1 MADQK
6 SGAAAGAA
14 AVPAAVA
21 GAAAAAGGTV
31 VEGRPE
37 PSFEWMG
44 LTNQWGVRVKPGEH
58 GLRLGDLNVG
68 IYGEVPE
75 VWDDQTRRPRGALPR
90 PGIPPLPYNLRAK
103 HQMWADCA
111 ADLYEEAIQ
120 RRWIPATDVPW
131 DTLQPLP
138 EAVERALC
146 QVCTEVM
153 QYANTEIEIITYWQD
168 QMSYG
173 YYEVKQY
180 LASATFD
187 CARHIEALR
196 KRALANGGGLG
207 LESKGAVNRM
217 ILESRG
223 GWTESVVYLYL
234 LRGTFVMQLLR
245 NLLSSAH
252 NDAERVIWSHMIED
266 HARHLTYGYDHL
278 KYAVTHQEG
287 EASVLQTLLT
297 IGEAMMGAELKDG
310 VLRSAMAIILG
321 GGLEGGRTV
330 GMESYLHLVGDYLRD
345 YLALCDWLGVPR
357 ADQLNPSLSKY
368 LEY

>member
-1 MADQK
+1 MADK
-6 SGAAAGAA
+6 NSGGA

-21 GAAAAAGGTV
+21 GAAAAAGGGV

-44 LTNQWGVRVKPGEH
+44 LSNEWGVRVKPGEH

-75 VWDDQTRRPRGALPR
+75 VWEDQTRRPRGALPR
-90 PGIPPLPYNLRAK
+90 PGVPPLPYNLRAK
-103 HQMWADCA
+103 YQMWADCA

-131 DTLQPLP
+131 HTMKPLP
-138 EAVERALC
+138 EEIERALC
-146 QVCTEVM
+146 QVCTEIM
-153 QYANTEIEIITYWQD
+153 QYANTELEIITYWQD

-180 LASATFD
+180 LATATFD

-196 KRALANGGGLG
+196 KRALSNGGGLG
-207 LESKGAVNRM
+207 LESRGAVNRM

-234 LRGTFVMQLLR
+234 LRGTFTMQLLR
-245 NLLSSAH
+245 NLLVSAH
-252 NDAERVIWSHMIED
+252 DDAERHIWAHMIED

-278 KYAVTHQEG
+278 KYAVTHQQG

-297 IGEAMMGAELKDG
+297 IGEAMMGAELRDG

-321 GGLEGGRTV
+321 GGIAGGRTV
-330 GMESYLHLVGDYLRD
+330 GMQAYLHLVGEFLRD

-357 ADQLNPSLSKY
+357 AANLNPSLKKY

>member
-1 MADQK
+1 MADK
-6 SGAAAGAA
+6 EPSGAV
-14 AVPAAVA
+14 VPAAVA
-21 GAAAAAGGTV
+21 GVEAAGAEEAV
-31 VEGRPE
+31 QAVPE
-37 PSFEWMG
+37 PSYEWMG
-44 LTNQWGVRVKPGEH
+44 LSNQWGVRVKPDEH
-58 GLRLGDLNVG
+58 GLRLSALNVG

-75 VWDDQTRRPRGALPR
+75 YWDDQTRRPRGALPR

-103 HQMWADCA
+103 HQLWADCA
-111 ADLYEEAIQ
+111 ADLYEEGIQ

-131 DTLQPLP
+131 STLEPLP
-138 EAVERALC
+138 DAIERSVC
-146 QVCTEVM
+146 QVCTELM

-173 YYEVKQY
+173 YYEVKQF
-180 LASATFD
+180 LATATFD

-207 LESKGAVNRM
+207 LESKGIVNRM

-234 LRGTFVMQLLR
+234 LRGTFAMQLLR
-245 NLLSSAH
+245 HMLTSAH
-252 NDAERVIWSHMIED
+252 NDAESYIWGHMIQD

-278 KYAVTHQEG
+278 KYAVTHHDG
-287 EASVLQTLLT
+287 AAAVMRTLLS
-297 IGEAMMGAELKDG
+297 IGEAMMGSELNDA
-310 VLRSAMAIILG
+310 VLRSAMAIIQG
-321 GGLEGGRTV
+321 GGVDAGRTV
-330 GMESYLHLVGDYLRD
+330 GMQSYLHLVGGFVRD

-357 ADQLNPSLSKY
+357 ADRLHASLKQY

>member
-1 MADQK
+1 MAKRD
-6 SGAAAGAA
+6 SGAKGA
-14 AVPAAVA
+14 PADASTA
-21 GAAAAAGGTV
+21 TSDEQEITV
-31 VEGRPE
+31 PE
-37 PSFEWMG
+37 PRLDWMG
-44 LTNQWGVRVKPGEH
+44 LSNQWGVRVKPGEH

-75 VWDDQTRRPRGALPR
+75 FWDDQTRRPRGALAR
-90 PGIPPLPYNLRAK
+90 PGVPPLPYNLRAK

-131 DTLQPLP
+131 DTLEPLP
-138 EAVERALC
+138 EDVERAVC
-146 QVCTEVM
+146 QVCTELM

-187 CARHIEALR
+187 CARHTEALR

-207 LESKGAVNRM
+207 LESKGRVNRM

-234 LRGTFVMQLLR
+234 LRGTFAMQLMR
-245 NLLSSAH
+245 HLLNAAH
-252 NDAERVIWSHMIED
+252 NDAERYIFSHMIQD

-287 EASVLQTLLT
+287 EASILQTLLS
-297 IGEAMMGAELKDG
+297 IGEAVMASELRES
-310 VLRSAMAIILG
+310 VTRSAMAIILG
-321 GGLEGGRTV
+321 GGIERGRTI
-330 GMESYLHLVGDYLRD
+330 GMETYLHLVGEFVRD
-345 YLALCDWLGVPR
+345 YMAVSEWLGVPR
-357 ADQLNPSLSKY
+357 ANRLNPRLQKY

>member
-1 MADQK
+1 MAEQDT
-6 SGAAAGAA
+6 SA

-21 GAAAAAGGTV
+21 GAAAAAGGDV
-31 VEGRPE
+31 VSGVPE
-37 PSFEWMG
+37 PTFEWMG
-44 LTNQWGVRVKPGEH
+44 LSNEWGVRVKPGEH

-75 VWDDQTRRPRGALPR
+75 YWDDQTRRPRGALPR
-90 PGIPPLPYNLRAK
+90 PGVPPLPYNLRAK

-120 RRWIPATDVPW
+120 RRWIPATEVPW
-131 DTLQPLP
+131 ETLEPLP
-138 EAVERALC
+138 EEVERSIC
-146 QVCTEVM
+146 QVCTELM
-153 QYANTEIEIITYWQD
+153 QYANTELEIITYWQD

-180 LASATFD
+180 LATATFD

-207 LESKGAVNRM
+207 VESKGAVNRM

-234 LRGTFVMQLLR
+234 LRGTYMMQLLR
-245 NLLSSAH
+245 TLERHAS
-252 NDAERVIWSHMIED
+252 NDAERFIWAHMIQD

-287 EASVLQTLLT
+287 EAGILQTLLT
-297 IGEAMMGAELKDG
+297 IGEAMMGTELNDS
-310 VLRSAMAIILG
+310 VLRSAAAIVFG
-321 GGLEGGRTV
+321 GGIEGGRQE
-330 GMESYLHLVGDYLRD
+330 GMATYLNMVGDFVRD
-345 YLALCDWLGVPR
+345 YLALCEWLGVPR
-357 ADQLNPSLSKY
+357 AERLHPNLEKY
-368 LEY
+368 LEF